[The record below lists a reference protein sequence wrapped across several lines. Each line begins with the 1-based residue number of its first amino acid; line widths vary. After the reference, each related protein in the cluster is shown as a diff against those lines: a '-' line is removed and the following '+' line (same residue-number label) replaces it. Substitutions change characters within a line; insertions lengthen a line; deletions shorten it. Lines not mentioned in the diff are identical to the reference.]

1 MARNLIISTALR
13 DYQQLTGPA
22 KTALEAS
29 GNACLTIYAG
39 TIPDDADDGI
49 GGATALVT
57 LTSDGNAPDGT
68 NGLAFNASLTDGAL
82 VKKTGDTWSGT
93 VSNSGAADATFYRWY
108 DYTDDQSTS
117 AGSSDYRAQGTVG
130 TPTGEYDMT
139 VGDVALVDASTF
151 TLSNFIHRPPRDKN
165 GL

>member
-1 MARNLIISTALR
+1 MARDLIISTALR

-68 NGLAFNASLTDGAL
+68 NGLAFNASLADGAL

-108 DYTDDQSTS
+108 SYTDDQTTS
-117 AGSSDYRAQGTVG
+117 AGTSDYRAQGTVG

-139 VGDVALVDASTF
+139 LGNVALVDASTF